1 MWVIIVSD
9 CNCSWDLI
17 VLFEEVVTDSLLLYL
32 LVVVLDLSVEF
43 IFLPLTHLLIVH
55 FSLGV
60 ELHLISQGS

>member
-9 CNCSWDLI
+9 GNCSWDLI
-17 VLFEEVVTDSLLLYL
+17 VLFEEVVTQSLLLYL

-60 ELHLISQGS
+60 ELHLIS